1 MSTLKFNECNYSCDG
16 KRDKRGSFRVYC
28 RRIDPKCKQITPALS
43 TSPPL
48 SPLFSP
54 AEKYVPIIQQVIG
67 TYPKQRI
74 HGTQFFIVDGKAI
87 ADRIPTIR
95 ELKKHQEI
103 ISVHS
108 HSAMNWEKHGKE
120 EFSPFSDGDVD
131 NLRKGLKEGWLT
143 GMIVITADGRM
154 DYLGVSPSATR
165 EQIVERAV
173 AQGFT
178 ASPKILP
185 RLLAFLKMGPKS
197 IGKDL
202 NISVSER
209 ISTGD
214 YPFARKRLRVFASK
228 YGLNFREGLHW
239 L

>member
-1 MSTLKFNECNYSCDG
+1 MSTLKFNECDYNCEG
-16 KRDKRGSFRVYC
+16 KRGQRGFRVYC
-28 RRIDPKCKQITPALS
+28 RRIDPKCGRIP
-43 TSPPL
+43 TSHPT
-48 SPLFSP
+48 
-54 AEKYVPIIQQVIG
+54 EKYAPIIQQVIAR
-67 TYPKQRI
+67 YPKQRV

-87 ADRIPTIR
+87 VDRIPTIR

-120 EFSPFSDGDVD
+120 EFSPFSGGDVD

-165 EQIVERAV
+165 EQI
-173 AQGFT
+173 
-178 ASPKILP
+178 
-185 RLLAFLKMGPKS
+185 LAFLKMGPKS